1 MYLFEYILPPTV
13 NHTIVSFVGAGG
25 KTTALFA
32 LANELCKQGK
42 KVLVCTTT
50 RMMHP
55 EYENRKI
62 PCFEQSALG
71 IKESAYL
78 TQKTLLEI
86 LMPLITISKEKSGI
100 FCAYS
105 FTEEN
110 KIHAISEK
118 VIDLLRPYFDAI
130 LVEADGSR
138 RLPLKVPKAHE
149 PVIPFCADIVF
160 GLIGLDS
167 LHKNID
173 ETTIYNAEGF
183 IDLCNAVNAKS
194 ITLNHYK
201 KIIESEL
208 GLFKNAPT
216 HAKKIVIFN
225 KADLL
230 EKSDHTELSSMISE
244 KAFLHTAHIVSLQN
258 IQGD

>member
-1 MYLFEYILPPTV
+1 MFLFEDILSRTLD
-13 NHTIVSFVGAGG
+13 HTIISFVGAGG
-25 KTTALFA
+25 KTTALFT

-62 PCFEQSALG
+62 HCFEQSALG

-78 TQKTLLEI
+78 TQKTLLEKA
-86 LMPLITISKEKSGI
+86 MPFITMSKEKSGI

-118 VIDLLRPYFDAI
+118 VIDLLKPYFDAI
-130 LVEADGSR
+130 LVESDGSR
-138 RLPLKVPKAHE
+138 RLPLKTPKVHE
-149 PVIPFCADIVF
+149 PVIPFCADFVF

-173 ETTIYNAEGF
+173 ENTIYNSEGF
-183 IDLCNAVNAKS
+183 IQLCNAINSKTIS
-194 ITLNHYK
+194 FEHYK
-201 KIIESEL
+201 IIIKSDL
-208 GLFKNAPT
+208 GLFKNAPL

-225 KADLL
+225 KADMLNR
-230 EKSDHTELSSMISE
+230 SDYTELCSMIND
-244 KAFLHTAHIVSLQN
+244 KAFSHAAYVVSLQN
-258 IQGD
+258 IQGE